1 MNQRFRVTFFSV
13 LITTLVSLGIG
24 GFALQDSH
32 NAAIR
37 QVDSR
42 LNFVIQSTLQNNKD
56 LLNAALFALDAG
68 RIDASVVLITPRR
81 EQIVIT
87 EASQRFVLDTSPQ
100 NISSSVK
107 HAISIRSENPYRMRS
122 IPLPEKEFLVVA
134 ISTADLERD
143 WKQNIARLLAF
154 LFFANLLAIALS
166 FLLLRNNSRKLEQQ
180 SLLRMQRFLS
190 DAAHEL
196 RTPLTVI
203 KGYSELLG
211 SRKIETK
218 EDQEKA
224 FARVDNEVKRMESL
238 INDLLLTAELNEA
251 TRLDFEKYDISASL
265 KVHLRDF
272 EILSPDRSIEAT
284 ITSGIQIKA
293 SGDHIDR
300 MIQNIFSNI
309 RRHTPISAPV
319 IVQLK
324 SKGKEMQLRIE
335 DGGPGLP
342 DDAYKKASY
351 EFERFDR
358 SRSRE
363 TGGSGLGLS
372 IIAAIVKE
380 HSGSISLSKSSLGG
394 LAILIQLPIK

>member
-32 NAAIR
+32 SAAIR

-42 LNFVIQSTLQNNKD
+42 LNFVIQAALQNNQD
-56 LLNAALFALDAG
+56 LLNAALFALEAG
-68 RIDASVVLITPRR
+68 RIDATVVLVTPRG
-81 EQIVIT
+81 EQIPLT
-87 EASQRFVLDTSPQ
+87 QASQRFVVDTTSR
-100 NISSSVK
+100 NINSSVK
-107 HAISIRSENPYRMRS
+107 QAISINSENPYRMKS

-134 ISTADLERD
+134 ISTADLEKD
-143 WKQNIARLLAF
+143 WRQNFSRLLAF
-154 LFFANLLAIALS
+154 LFLANLLAIAFS
-166 FLLLRNNSRKLEQQ
+166 FILLRNNSRKLEQQ

-211 SRKIETK
+211 SHKIETK

-224 FARVDNEVKRMESL
+224 FTRVDHEVKRMESL
-238 INDLLLTAELNEA
+238 INDLLLSAELNEA
-251 TRLDFEKYDISASL
+251 THLNFEKYDISASL
-265 KVHLRDF
+265 KTHLQDF
-272 EILSPDRSIEAT
+272 EILSPDRVIEST
-284 ITSGIQIKA
+284 IESGLHMKA

-300 MIQNIFSNI
+300 LIQNIFSNI
-309 RRHTPISAPV
+309 RRHTPVSAPV

-324 SKGKEMQLRIE
+324 SKGKEVQLHIE

-342 DDAYKKASY
+342 EDAYKKASY

-358 SRSRE
+358 SRSRD

-380 HSGSISLSKSSLGG
+380 HSGSISMSKSSLGG
-394 LAILIQLPIK
+394 LAIHIQLPIK